1 MQWDRGS
8 GTEGERI
15 DVSLLVKKLI
25 GVGAAVIVVGVLIGL
40 YVGSWATSMPQSAAV
55 RSPERAGTG
64 GNRLTLETVAAI
76 GPKYSPAHP
85 DWVSY
90 LVRSGGKWVHSTIY
104 TVPAHSI
111 VHVTIYQYDGDSGLR
126 NPFLSQ
132 VQGTVGGTMTV
143 DGKTTNAI
151 DPEEASH
158 TFVVPQLG
166 VFVPLPGVPEEAK
179 NQCEFAPCEGAAH
192 RTIEFSFRTGGKG
205 RYRWQCFV
213 PCAAGWLNGNGGPMQ
228 TLGYMDGFID
238 VV

>member
-1 MQWDRGS
+1 
-8 GTEGERI
+8 
-15 DVSLLVKKLI
+15 VSLLVKKLI
-25 GVGAAVIVVGVLIGL
+25 GVGAAVIVVGVVIGL
-40 YVGSWATSMPQSAAV
+40 YVGSWATSFPPAVTAASTRPV
-55 RSPERAGTG
+55 AAGS
-64 GNRLTLETVAAI
+64 RLTLETVGAI
-76 GPKYSPAHP
+76 GPKYNPSHP

-90 LVRSGGKWVHSTIY
+90 LVRSNGKWVHSTIY
-104 TVPAHSI
+104 TVPANSI
-111 VHVTIYQYDGDSGLR
+111 VHVTIYQYDSPTGLR

-143 DGKTTNAI
+143 DGRTTNAI

-158 TFVVPQLG
+158 TFAIPGLG

-179 NQCEFAPCEGAAH
+179 NPCEFAPCEGAAH
-192 RTIEFSFRTGGKG
+192 RTVQFSFRTGGKG

-238 VV
+238 VT

>member
-1 MQWDRGS
+1 L
-8 GTEGERI
+8 
-15 DVSLLVKKLI
+15 SLFVKKLL
-25 GVGAAVIVVGVLIGL
+25 GVGTAVTVLGVLIGL
-40 YVGSWATSMPQSAAV
+40 YIASWATSFPKPVAAARVVGSA
-55 RSPERAGTG
+55 SSG
-64 GNRLTLETVAAI
+64 GSQLTLETVAAV
-76 GPKYSPAHP
+76 GPKYSPSHP

-90 LVRSGGKWVHSTIY
+90 LIKDHGKWVRSTIY
-104 TVPAHSI
+104 RVPANST

-126 NPFLSQ
+126 NAFLSQ
-132 VQGTVGGTMTV
+132 VQGTVGGTETV
-143 DGKTTNAI
+143 DGKAVDAI
-151 DPEEASH
+151 NPEEASH

-192 RTIEFSFRTGGKG
+192 RTITFSFKTGKKG

-213 PCAAGWLNGNGGPMQ
+213 PCAAGFIDGFGGPMQ